1 MLTVCGNHGHLQ
13 PRNADVEIA
22 HGRAVDKAQT
32 EFLARFENTS
42 PVTVGCLAIHEIGI
56 GIRADIAEVSRT
68 HVHLSPH
75 LSICYRRRPTFAA
88 DIVYEVSDGAL
99 VMVVIARLFLE
110 FRHNVAGI
118 FVGPV
123 SQHHHVVAIVLKRFR
138 FFRIDDDWTV
148 NACLLLQTRVAV
160 IPVGSVLMK
169 LEFVFVHAIGCD
181 AMEAQARH
189 TVHVGG

>member
-1 MLTVCGNHGHLQ
+1 MSCDRLLFIVVL
-13 PRNADVEIA
+13 II
-22 HGRAVDKAQT
+22 
-32 EFLARFENTS
+32 FLCFFFQAED
-42 PVTVGCLAIHEIGI
+42 
-56 GIRADIAEVSRT
+56 GIRDVAVTGVQTCALPI
-68 HVHLSPH
+68 
-75 LSICYRRRPTFAA
+75 F
-88 DIVYEVSDGAL
+88 YEVSDGAL

-110 FRHNVAGI
+110 LRHNATGI